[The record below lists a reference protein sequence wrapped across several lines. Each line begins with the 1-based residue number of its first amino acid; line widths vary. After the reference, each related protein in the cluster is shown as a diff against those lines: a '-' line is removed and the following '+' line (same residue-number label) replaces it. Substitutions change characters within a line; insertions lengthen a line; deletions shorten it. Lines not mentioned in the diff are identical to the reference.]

1 MALAVTLDH
10 RFLLEVH
17 SNEFVKLLACLVLV
31 ALVYCCGLRL
41 LYFVTVLGGV
51 SHCAPGTL
59 RNYCGGEDHRRCGH
73 DARTGFV
80 FRRLMT
86 TRLTS
91 AVAPRC
97 RRRSAS

>member
-1 MALAVTLDH
+1 VAPAVTLDH

-31 ALVYCCGLRL
+31 ALVYCRGLRL

-59 RNYCGGEDHRRCGH
+59 RNYCGV
-73 DARTGFV
+73 RTTADVGMMPGPDSS
-80 FRRLMT
+80 LGA
-86 TRLTS
+86 L
-91 AVAPRC
+91 
-97 RRRSAS
+97 